1 MESRQSHLQSAH
13 AAADGNYFLCPGQ
26 SISVSRS
33 IHLARLNAAWPVCDE
48 CEWRFHTEGLS
59 ERTVFETSR
68 IREHRRQ
75 GIQRTEFGI
84 RGPYLNALHRRMAE
98 ELVRIFCQCL
108 VDRSTVQE
116 SMPRQ
121 DGKEIQAERLIM
133 APVLIGYDGRSSSP
147 DIFVGV
153 SSSIREFGLPVIDL
167 GRCSAASLQE
177 ALRCQPESC
186 GGILVTGA
194 GFPNSWT
201 GLDVFDR
208 SGDSV
213 PVVWKD
219 FGIRLQHPGTEILH
233 SSEPVGGSS
242 SADPVQDG
250 LSMLLDQLRSSRSRA
265 ADNQGDSV
273 HPSDMLTSGAFVSKY
288 SASTLQL
295 VLPEPEQ
302 RSSWPRRMSRQSGS
316 LTLMDFEDRYRD
328 WLSRWFPENFE
339 HRIVVQTNDVLVRQR
354 ILWLAEHH
362 RMSLIPRSIA
372 ESSVADD
379 ILTVQVEEDDRF
391 FTVHGPSGV
400 AIRPVRLA
408 EVLNRAI
415 ASHASHITVH
425 ADEVSGRF
433 WLTDA
438 ARPSLG
444 LSTEQIHDALAV
456 TGLMCRLAA
465 TGRLQLHEL

>member
-1 MESRQSHLQSAH
+1 MDSRKLHQLTSHAT
-13 AAADGNYFLCPGQ
+13 ADGDYFVCPGQ
-26 SISVSRS
+26 TLAVSRS
-33 IHLARLNAAWPVCDE
+33 IHVARLNAAWPVCDE

-59 ERTVFETSR
+59 EQSAIETAR

-108 VDRSTVQE
+108 VDRSTVQGSSQRPE
-116 SMPRQ
+116 S
-121 DGKEIQAERLIM
+121 KEIQPERLSL
-133 APVLIGYDGRSSSP
+133 APVVIGFDGRSSSP

-167 GRCSAASLQE
+167 GRSTAASLQE

-194 GFPNSWT
+194 GCPNAWT

-219 FGIRLQHPGTEILH
+219 FGIRLQHPGLDATET
-233 SSEPVGGSS
+233 P
-242 SADPVQDG
+242 
-250 LSMLLDQLRSSRSRA
+250 A
-265 ADNQGDSV
+265 A
-273 HPSDMLTSGAFVSKY
+273 TSGY
-288 SASTLQL
+288 SSDVPDEMSQLLQQIRSAKVANENTDRGATSVEPRASVASRTAGILQL
-295 VLPEPEQ
+295 VLPEPDQ
-302 RSSWPRRMSRQSGS
+302 RSSWPRRMTRHSGA
-316 LTLMDFEDRYRD
+316 LTLLNFEDRYRD
-328 WLSRWFPENFE
+328 WLSRWYPQKFDQRVIIE
-339 HRIVVQTNDVLVRQR
+339 TNDLLVRQR
-354 ILWLAEHH
+354 VLWLAETNGLP
-362 RMSLIPRSIA
+362 LIPRSTN
-372 ESSVADD
+372 ESQLADD
-379 ILTVQVEEDDRF
+379 ALSIRIDEDDRL
-391 FTVHGPSGV
+391 FTVHRANGV
-400 AIRPVRLA
+400 LVSPGRLA
-408 EVLNRAI
+408 ESLNRAI

-425 ADEVSGRF
+425 ADDVTGRF

-456 TGLMCRLAA
+456 TGLLCRLAS
-465 TGRLQLHEL
+465 TSRLQLHDL

>member
-1 MESRQSHLQSAH
+1 M
-13 AAADGNYFLCPGQ
+13 
-26 SISVSRS
+26 SVSRS

-121 DGKEIQAERLIM
+121 DGKEIQAERLVM
-133 APVLIGYDGRSSSP
+133 APVLIGFDGRSSSP

-201 GLDVFDR
+201 GLDVFDH

-219 FGIRLQHPGTEILH
+219 FGIRLQHPGTELSH
-233 SSEPVGGSS
+233 SSEPLGGSS

-250 LSMLLDQLRSSRSRA
+250 LSMLLDQLRSSRSRS
-265 ADNQGDSV
+265 ADTPGSGSV
-273 HPSDMLTSGAFVSKY
+273 PNPEPQYLRETPAKRT
-288 SASTLQL
+288 ASLLQL
-295 VLPEPEQ
+295 ILPEPEQ

-316 LTLMDFEDRYRD
+316 LTLTDFEDRYRD

-339 HRIVVQTNDVLVRQR
+339 HRIVIQTDDVLVRQR
-354 ILWLAEHH
+354 VLWLAEHH
-362 RMSLIPRSIA
+362 RMSLIPRSIE
-372 ESSVADD
+372 ESAVADD
-379 ILTVQVEEDDRF
+379 VLTVRVEEDDRL
-391 FTVHGPSGV
+391 FTVHGPSGAV
-400 AIRPVRLA
+400 IRPVGLA
-408 EVLNRAI
+408 DVLNRAI

-425 ADEVSGRF
+425 ADEGSGRF